1 MGGFEQELE
10 GDKQTIFILSNIID
24 KLIACINPEQMA
36 EYETKKIESSMRLMD
51 MIQKRKQ
58 EQEEKED
65 GR

>member
-1 MGGFEQELE
+1 MGVFEQELE

-24 KLIACINPEQMA
+24 KLIACINPEKMA

-51 MIQKRKQ
+51 MIQKRIK
-58 EQEEKED
+58 QEEKED

>member
-1 MGGFEQELE
+1 MERELE

-24 KLIACINPEQMA
+24 KLIACINPEKMA

-51 MIQKRKQ
+51 MINERKKQ
-58 EQEEKED
+58 ERED